1 MSRTF
6 AITALSGYK
15 VNTPVFKGP
24 LDLLL
29 NLIERAE
36 LDITKVSLA
45 QVTDQ
50 YLAYLHNIR
59 EQALDEA
66 SEFLTIAAKLIQIKS
81 EVLLPRPPQREEGE
95 QDPGAA
101 LIQQLILYKQFKNI
115 AAFLAEHDGRS
126 TYLRLAPPPKLE
138 AQVDLK
144 GIDIHDLVAIAT
156 DLFTRT
162 DNRQELH
169 TVVTPPPVTIR
180 QKIRLI
186 GDLLRQGRTSFLT
199 LIVGARSRIEIV
211 VTFLAM
217 LELIKRE
224 KINANQET
232 NFSEITLETIG
243 SWDQNEEF
251 ELEFGE

>member
-1 MSRTF
+1 MSRNF
-6 AITALSGYK
+6 AIAPISGYK
-15 VNTPVFKGP
+15 VSTPVFEGP

-36 LDITKVSLA
+36 LDITRVSLA

-50 YLAYLHNIR
+50 YIAYLHSLR

-81 EVLLPRPPQREEGE
+81 EVLLPRPPRRDEGE
-95 QDPGAA
+95 EDPGAA
-101 LIQQLILYKQFKNI
+101 LIQQLILYKQFKDI
-115 AAFLAEHDGRS
+115 AGFLAEQDGRH
-126 TYLRLAPPPKLE
+126 TYLRIAPPPKLE

-144 GIDIHDLVAIAT
+144 GIDIHDLVAMAT
-156 DLFTRT
+156 YLFTRT
-162 DNRQELH
+162 DDRQELH

-186 GDLLRQGRTSFLT
+186 GDFLRQGSTSFIT
-199 LIVGARSRIEIV
+199 LITGARSRIEIV

-217 LELIKRE
+217 LELVKRH

-232 NFSEITLETIG
+232 NFGEITLETTG
-243 SWDQNEEF
+243 TWDQNEEF

>member
-1 MSRTF
+1 MSRNF
-6 AITALSGYK
+6 AIAPISGYK
-15 VNTPVFKGP
+15 VSTPVFEGP

-36 LDITKVSLA
+36 LDITRVSLA

-50 YLAYLHNIR
+50 YIAYLHS
-59 EQALDEA
+59 LG
-66 SEFLTIAAKLIQIKS
+66 
-81 EVLLPRPPQREEGE
+81 EE
-95 QDPGAA
+95 DPGAA
-101 LIQQLILYKQFKNI
+101 LIQQLILYKQFKDI
-115 AAFLAEHDGRS
+115 AGFLAVQDGRH
-126 TYLRLAPPPKLE
+126 TFLRIAPPPKLE

-156 DLFTRT
+156 YLFTRT
-162 DNRQELH
+162 DDRQELH

-186 GDLLRQGRTSFLT
+186 GDFLRQGSTSFIT
-199 LIVGARSRIEIV
+199 LITGARSRIEIV

-217 LELIKRE
+217 LELVKRH

-232 NFSEITLETIG
+232 NFGEITLETTG
-243 SWDQNEEF
+243 TWDQNEEF

>member
-1 MSRTF
+1 MSRNF
-6 AITALSGYK
+6 AIASVSGYK
-15 VNTPVFKGP
+15 VSTPVFEGP

-36 LDITKVSLA
+36 LDITRVSLA

-50 YLAYLHNIR
+50 YIAYLHSLR
-59 EQALDEA
+59 EQELDEA

-81 EVLLPRPPQREEGE
+81 EVLLPRPPRRDEGE
-95 QDPGAA
+95 EDPGAA

-115 AAFLAEHDGRS
+115 AAFLAEQDGRS

-156 DLFTRT
+156 YLFTRT
-162 DNRQELH
+162 DDRQELH
-169 TVVTPPPVTIR
+169 TVVTPSPVSIR

-186 GDLLRQGRTSFLT
+186 GDFLRQGSTSFIT
-199 LIVGARSRIEIV
+199 LITGARSRIEIV

-217 LELIKRE
+217 LELVKRH

-232 NFSEITLETIG
+232 NFGEIMLETTGI
-243 SWDQNEEF
+243 WDQNEEF